1 MGCQGVRTGDGKLSN
16 VGRDYGV
23 DRVFDGEWA
32 DWWVETFEQ
41 DVTQFSGVF
50 GACRPSVSN
59 STHSEARTLDDTDPM
74 G

>member
-41 DVTQFSGVF
+41 DETNQLS
-50 GACRPSVSN
+50 ARCM
-59 STHSEARTLDDTDPM
+59 RTLDSKLDSL
-74 G
+74 